1 MSLKKLPVFKNLN
14 VSSRDFTFQDFHFKP
29 SSKLGTETSTK
40 AEASK
45 SSEFNL
51 RDGDLLCSCA
61 KGTACT

>member
-1 MSLKKLPVFKNLN
+1 MSLKKITGFQKIKF
-14 VSSRDFTFQDFHFKP
+14 SSSDFTFQDFYFKP